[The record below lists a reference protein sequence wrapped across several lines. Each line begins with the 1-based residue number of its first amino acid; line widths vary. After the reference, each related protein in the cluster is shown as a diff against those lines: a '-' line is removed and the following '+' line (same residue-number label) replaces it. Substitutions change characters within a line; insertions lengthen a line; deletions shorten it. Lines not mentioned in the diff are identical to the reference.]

1 MGSSLNPFRG
11 PFIRV
16 PFWFGDLEK
25 VPNSKN
31 YPYES
36 AQGCGRQGFVRPHS
50 CTALVGVSMIW
61 FCCQENVVGA
71 EIVKVLNRQS
81 YSPQKFAGLGT

>member
-1 MGSSLNPFRG
+1 MS
-11 PFIRV
+11 
-16 PFWFGDLEK
+16 
-25 VPNSKN
+25 
-31 YPYES
+31 
-36 AQGCGRQGFVRPHS
+36 GRTTEAIQLHG
-50 CTALVGVSMIW
+50 LGVSMIW